1 MFERAYSL
9 VVVKRKYEADLKDR
23 NGDPFIKCVDFFRP
37 HLKYMKKL
45 VSKGDPLSPEAIKYL
60 VNSLDFFPNLKI
72 NFQVKLG
79 TYITKYVVDLIKK

>member
-1 MFERAYSL
+1 
-9 VVVKRKYEADLKDR
+9 
-23 NGDPFIKCVDFFRP
+23 
-37 HLKYMKKL
+37 MKKL